1 MSRITVVEVKGVPSH
16 RRDSVEAAIA
26 AAGSVLS
33 EDHEAWVVPARRP
46 PAYNVR
52 ITGPRGF
59 YREVRFGGPETEAEI
74 AASIRT
80 AIAS

>member
-1 MSRITVVEVKGVPSH
+1 MSRITVVEMKGVPSH
-16 RRDSVEAAIA
+16 RRDCVEAAILE
-26 AAGSVLS
+26 AGSFLV

-59 YREVRFGGPETEAEI
+59 YREVRFGGPESEAEI
-74 AASIRT
+74 AAIIRQ
-80 AIAS
+80 AMAS